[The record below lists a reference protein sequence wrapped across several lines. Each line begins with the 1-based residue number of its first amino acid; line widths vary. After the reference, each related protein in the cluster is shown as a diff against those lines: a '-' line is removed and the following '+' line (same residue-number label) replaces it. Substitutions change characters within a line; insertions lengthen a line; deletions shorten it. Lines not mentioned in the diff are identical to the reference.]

1 MDVFRSQDEFLSC
14 LFFILLLG
22 QMTNLII
29 TKISQ
34 VEYKVNPIFVYNVS
48 LCLDSHFTCISIGV
62 KSNKSS
68 GDSLILFDN
77 HKWSTRNVS
86 KYCNISFYFNI
97 YIMLFVFFLNIF
109 SFIRFFTFYFFYT
122 SYIRQT
128 WLLLH
133 IHTLYAWHI
142 LDNMTT
148 TTTKYLGWLVITL
161 VCIHLS
167 KWNNI
172 QEVFE
177 YKSRLICLKI

>member
-97 YIMLFVFFLNIF
+97 YILCFSYFFSIFFHLFVSLLFT
-109 SFIRFFTFYFFYT
+109 FFTRHIYDKLDYYCT
-122 SYIRQT
+122 YIHYMRDIYWIIWRRQRR
-128 WLLLH
+128 
-133 IHTLYAWHI
+133 
-142 LDNMTT
+142 
-148 TTTKYLGWLVITL
+148 
-161 VCIHLS
+161 
-167 KWNNI
+167 NI
-172 QEVFE
+172 
-177 YKSRLICLKI
+177 